1 MYINAT
7 IITMSVQNPML
18 VNTIDVIYKS
28 LELGNSRFRRVS
40 PSNSNPI
47 YR

>member
-1 MYINAT
+1 MLLSFFRL
-7 IITMSVQNPML
+7 TMSVQYPML
-18 VNTIDVIYKS
+18 VNTIVGMYKS
-28 LELGNSRFRRVS
+28 LELSSSRFRCVS